1 MKTLL
6 AVATI
11 MGTVVGAGI
20 LGLPYAIS
28 ESGFIPGLTLILI
41 ITFSMTL
48 LLLYLGEVVLRCK
61 EVYQLPGLVNKYL
74 GSNAAKFTLILFALS
89 IYSALIS
96 YLTGMGEL
104 MPDYKKEF
112 MTVFAII
119 MSYFIH
125 KGVHSLGKSQLILM
139 SLKVG
144 LILTISLTLIPSINI
159 NNLTTINTGKLFY
172 PFGVIFFALTGYS
185 VIPELEQVLIK
196 DKNKFKKSVI
206 IGMTACMAL
215 YIIFS
220 LTMIG
225 AYNSNINQLATES
238 LNNSLSTIGLLLVIL
253 SMTTPFIGLGVALKD
268 MFIHDLKMS
277 NKTAVLL
284 TIGAPLIIN
293 LLFNPSFVE
302 PLLISG
308 TYSGGLTGLVIIALW
323 LKSRKQGTIKK
334 EYKAPLGLTG
344 ALIVTG
350 AIIIGVVMTTLE
362 LTGII

>member
-1 MKTLL
+1 
-6 AVATI
+6 
-11 MGTVVGAGI
+11 
-20 LGLPYAIS
+20 
-28 ESGFIPGLTLILI
+28 
-41 ITFSMTL
+41 MTL

-74 GSNAAKFTLILFALS
+74 GSKAGKMTLVLFALS

-104 MPDYKKEF
+104 IPDYKKEF
-112 MTVFAII
+112 MIVFAIA
-119 MSYFIH
+119 MSYFIY

-139 SLKVG
+139 SLKVA
-144 LILTISLTLIPSINI
+144 LIITISLVLIPQVKTS
-159 NNLTTINTGKLFY
+159 NLTTINVGRLFY
-172 PFGVIFFALTGYS
+172 PFGVVFFALTGYS
-185 VIPELEQVLIK
+185 VIPELEQVLLK

-206 IGMTACMAL
+206 IGMASCMIL

-220 LTMIG
+220 LTMVG
-225 AYNSNINQLATES
+225 SYGQSVNQIATES

-268 MFIHDLKMS
+268 MFVNDLKLG
-277 NKTAVLL
+277 NKKAVIL

-308 TYSGGLTGLVIIALW
+308 TYSGGLTGLIIIALW
-323 LKSRKQGTIKK
+323 FKSRKIGKIRK
-334 EYKAPLGLTG
+334 EYKAPLGLPG
-344 ALIVTG
+344 AIIVTS
-350 AIIIGVVMTTLE
+350 AIIIGVTMTTLE
-362 LTGII
+362 LIGII